1 MGRFL
6 FPDEYYD
13 STYSIDF
20 KKYYDMGYRGV
31 LFDIDNTLVEHNA
44 MADERSIKLINELKN
59 IGFGICF
66 VSNNKKQRVA
76 DFNADMH
83 VRYVFKADKPSAKG
97 YLKAMKRLNTNKENT
112 IFVGDQLFTDI
123 WGANNAH
130 IHSILVKQIARHEE
144 IQIILKRIL
153 EKPIIWLYTRKHKM
167 KKKSS
172 GN

>member
-1 MGRFL
+1 
-6 FPDEYYD
+6 
-13 STYSIDF
+13 
-20 KKYYDMGYRGV
+20 
-31 LFDIDNTLVEHNA
+31 
-44 MADERSIKLINELKN
+44 
-59 IGFGICF
+59 
-66 VSNNKKQRVA
+66 
-76 DFNADMH
+76 MH

-130 IHSILVKQIARHEE
+130 IHSILVKQIAKHEE